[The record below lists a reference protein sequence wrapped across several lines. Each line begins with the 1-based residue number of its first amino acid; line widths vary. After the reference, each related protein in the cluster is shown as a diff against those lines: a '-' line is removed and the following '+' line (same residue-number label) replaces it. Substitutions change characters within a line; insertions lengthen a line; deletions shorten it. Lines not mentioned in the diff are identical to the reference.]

1 MVIYLS
7 IIFIT
12 TKLFIVDFFLTYL
25 KKKYSVKNNTFNGF
39 FIIKINNITAIL
51 HNIIYFNFGIQL
63 YL

>member
-25 KKKYSVKNNTFNGF
+25 KK
-39 FIIKINNITAIL
+39 NIALKTIPSMV
-51 HNIIYFNFGIQL
+51 FS
-63 YL
+63 